1 MKTKNEDVKYQT
13 KFRILSYIMNH
24 ENSSRQELS
33 ASLGYSMP
41 TVLQNVTELLEENRL
56 CEVGEF
62 NSTGGR
68 RAKMLAIKPLSY
80 CSVGAEITKNK
91 IRCAMVDFNG
101 DLLGYEQYPMH
112 YFNNR
117 DYYTNLGTLLYSFI
131 DKCRESK
138 TLSDCKLTGIGI
150 ATPGA
155 VNLDLNI
162 LLRSHA
168 LHVSNLDLRNF
179 SSNITDPV
187 YFERADTAAARSEIN
202 SATKDLVYLYLGYTV
217 GGAIYTNGSFFRG
230 DYYKAGGFGHSII
243 SLGGR
248 QCECGK
254 RGCAAAYCSIDA
266 LLSSSQSDSLIS
278 FFEQLKRQDEKTVE
292 NWNVFLEMLAV
303 ILANIRME
311 FDCNIVIG
319 GDISGYLVDYL
330 DELKAKTLAYN
341 NFDLDTSYISIG
353 KYHNEAAAIGAAKRV
368 IEKHLQDCC
377 PSTP

>member
-117 DYYTNLGTLLYSFI
+117 DYYTNLGTLIYSFI

-168 LHVSNLDLRNF
+168 LHVSNLIFVIFLPTLPILYILNAPTLPPPVRRSTAILRIWYIF
-179 SSNITDPV
+179 
-187 YFERADTAAARSEIN
+187 
-202 SATKDLVYLYLGYTV
+202 
-217 GGAIYTNGSFFRG
+217 
-230 DYYKAGGFGHSII
+230 
-243 SLGGR
+243 
-248 QCECGK
+248 
-254 RGCAAAYCSIDA
+254 
-266 LLSSSQSDSLIS
+266 
-278 FFEQLKRQDEKTVE
+278 
-292 NWNVFLEMLAV
+292 
-303 ILANIRME
+303 ILAIQSAAPYTQTEVSSAETTIKPVVSAIPSYPWEAVNVNVGKE
-311 FDCNIVIG
+311 DAPPHIVL
-319 GDISGYLVDYL
+319 S
-330 DELKAKTLAYN
+330 TP
-341 NFDLDTSYISIG
+341 FSP
-353 KYHNEAAAIGAAKRV
+353 AAKAT
-368 IEKHLQDCC
+368 L
-377 PSTP
+377 